1 MTQFVL
7 LTFLLLFPAITW
19 SEVSDVDSGATGDTV
34 SVTSATAG
42 TRVGPDAIKTAIRV
56 RVPLDAAVPV
66 CFNYVNRTASCATG
80 LTDPAK
86 TGYCASAGEAYI
98 YPVAE
103 EHWRGQLCAILSSG
117 TDAVTLGYNA
127 W

>member
-1 MTQFVL
+1 MTI
-7 LTFLLLFPAITW
+7 FLLLLILLVLPPGAFGD
-19 SEVSDVDSGATGDTV
+19 VSDVDSGATGDSV

-42 TRVGPDAIKTAIRV
+42 TRVGPDAIRTAIRV
-56 RVPLDAAVPV
+56 RVPTDAAVPV
-66 CFNYVNRTASCATG
+66 CFNYVNRLTPCATG
-80 LTDPAK
+80 LTDPVK
-86 TGYCASAGEAYI
+86 TGYCAGPGEAYI

-117 TDAVTLGYNA
+117 AVAVTLGYNA